1 MAVGNTRQES
11 AMMKFSQTPRR
22 SVLALVAVATLGN
35 VLVTDASARGFGGG
49 GFGGARNFGGVSR
62 GIGGGGQLGGL
73 RQAGLPAA
81 IHAPLGGIH
90 VPSGAGLQPIHPGGT
105 IQAPPSF
112 HPPGAGLQPIHPG
125 ATIQPPSG
133 GIHVPPGLGQL
144 PNQPGGGTIQPPS
157 GGVRVP
163 PLSLGQLNQ
172 PGGAIQPP
180 SGGIN
185 VPPGLGQVPNPH
197 VSPAPQPPQLSP
209 TQPPR
214 LIDPPPSGNAVSQSP
229 PAYSPAPVG
238 GSASGTDDPT
248 VGVAAIAALVGN
260 MASAQASNTAA
271 TVQAAPVSYT
281 PVSGPICDRFL
292 RNGCY
297 LAMRKYSIANGGAEL
312 RCTMICE

>member
-49 GFGGARNFGGVSR
+49 GFVGARSFGGVSR
-62 GIGGGGQLGGL
+62 GLGGGGQLGGL
-73 RQAGLPAA
+73 RQANLPAA
-81 IHAPLGGIH
+81 IHVPLGGIH

-133 GIHVPPGLGQL
+133 G
-144 PNQPGGGTIQPPS
+144 
-157 GGVRVP
+157 VRVP

-172 PGGAIQPP
+172 PGGGAIQPP

-185 VPPGLGQVPNPH
+185 VPPGLGRVPNPH

-214 LIDPPPSGNAVSQSP
+214 LIDAPPSGNAVSPSP
-229 PAYSPAPVG
+229 PAYSPAPTVG
-238 GSASGTDDPT
+238 GSAGGTADPT
-248 VGVAAIAALVGN
+248 IGVAAIAALANDVVTT
-260 MASAQASNTAA
+260 AQASNTA

-297 LAMRKYSIANGGAEL
+297 LAMRKYSIPNGGAEL